1 MAKIPF
7 SKLQTTVNNVVA
19 TLSFPN
25 KVGEEICFEV
35 KKYLPYRDKI
45 ELVSRVINQSIDD
58 NGYYNPMKVQL
69 YTTLEVMY
77 AYTNL
82 TFTEKQ
88 KEDSFKLYDLLV
100 STGIFDRVVEYIGEE
115 WYSLQSHIETVIENI
130 YAYNNSAAGI
140 LHSISNDYSNTT
152 INIEALQNQLKD
164 PESFEMLR
172 QIFDFNNSA
181 DTTV

>member
-1 MAKIPF
+1 MAKVPF
-7 SKLQTTVNNVVA
+7 SKLQTTVSNSVI
-19 TLSFPN
+19 TLSYPN
-25 KVGEEICFEV
+25 KAGEEICFEV
-35 KKYLPYRDKI
+35 KHYLPYKEKM
-45 ELVSRVINQSIDD
+45 ELVQNVINQSIDD
-58 NGYYNPMKVQL
+58 NGYYNPMRVQL
-69 YTTLEVMY
+69 YTTLEVIY
-77 AYTNL
+77 YYTSL

-88 KEDSFKLYDLLV
+88 KEDPFKLYDLLV

-172 QIFDFNNSA
+172 
-181 DTTV
+181 